1 MKSIRQ
7 GTFETNSSSAHSL
20 VVPNIKK
27 IEIDNFNAG
36 KTWYCYVG
44 RHYDKPFWTTTELV
58 EELKKSAKTE
68 EFERLSIGY
77 VDLKFS
83 PVANPFE
90 GIWNTWGLTK
100 EEEQNVIED
109 FENFKNYFAE
119 NLSEDMFE
127 WAFGDSKEKKY
138 FSKYLI
144 RSFIRFW
151 IEEIWYSPL
160 LKIEDL
166 SKEDWGNNISIQL
179 NGGDY
184 DYDRGSFKLKDGKL
198 IPFSEKWED
207 GSEYEFA
214 INLRDQVSN

>member
-7 GTFETNSSSAHSL
+7 GTFETNSSSAHAM

-27 IEIDNFNAG
+27 IEIDNFNEG
-36 KTWYCYVG
+36 KTWYCYVNH
-44 RHYDKPFWTTTELV
+44 HYDKPFWTTAELV
-58 EELKKSAKTE
+58 EELKKSTKTE

-83 PVANPFE
+83 PVSNPFE

-100 EEEQNVIED
+100 EEEKNVIED

-127 WAFGDSKEKKY
+127 WAFSDSKEKKY

-144 RSFIRFW
+144 RAFIRFW

-160 LKIEDL
+160 LKIDDL
-166 SKEDWGNNISIQL
+166 SKENWGNEVSIQL

-184 DYDRGSFKLKDGKL
+184 DYDKGSFKLKEGKL
-198 IPFSEKWED
+198 IPFSEKWEED
-207 GSEYEFA
+207 HEYDFA
-214 INLRDQVSN
+214 INLRD

>member
-7 GTFETNSSSAHSL
+7 GTFETNSSSAHAM

-27 IEIDNFNAG
+27 IEIDNFNEG
-36 KTWYCYVG
+36 KTWYCYVN
-44 RHYDKPFWTTTELV
+44 RHYDKPFWTTAELV
-58 EELKKSAKTE
+58 EELKKSTKTE

-83 PVANPFE
+83 PVSNPFE

-100 EEEQNVIED
+100 EEEKNVIED

-127 WAFGDSKEKKY
+127 WAFSDSKEKKY

-144 RSFIRFW
+144 RAFIRFW

-160 LKIEDL
+160 LKIDDL
-166 SKEDWGNNISIQL
+166 SKENWGNEVSIQL

-184 DYDRGSFKLKDGKL
+184 DYDKGSFKLKEGKL
-198 IPFSEKWED
+198 IPFSEKWEED
-207 GSEYEFA
+207 HEYDFA
-214 INLRDQVSN
+214 INLRD

>member
-1 MKSIRQ
+1 
-7 GTFETNSSSAHSL
+7 
-20 VVPNIKK
+20 VPNIKK

-36 KTWYCYVG
+36 KTWYCYVDH
-44 RHYDKPFWTTTELV
+44 HYDKPFWTTTELV

-90 GIWNTWGLTK
+90 GIWNTWSLTK
-100 EEEQNVIED
+100 EEEKNVIED

-214 INLRDQVSN
+214 INLRD

>member
-1 MKSIRQ
+1 M
-7 GTFETNSSSAHSL
+7 
-20 VVPNIKK
+20 
-27 IEIDNFNAG
+27 
-36 KTWYCYVG
+36 
-44 RHYDKPFWTTTELV
+44 
-58 EELKKSAKTE
+58 KKSAKTE

-214 INLRDQVSN
+214 INLRD

>member
-7 GTFETNSSSAHSL
+7 GTFETNSSSTHSL

-27 IEIDNFNAG
+27 TEIDNFNEG
-36 KTWYCYVG
+36 KTWYCYAG

-58 EELKKSAKTE
+58 EELKKSTETE
-68 EFERLSIGY
+68 EFARLSIGY
-77 VDLKFS
+77 VGLKFS

-100 EEEQNVIED
+100 DEEKDVIED

-127 WAFGDSKEKKY
+127 WAFGNSKEKKY

-144 RSFIRFW
+144 RAFIRFW

-160 LKIEDL
+160 LKIDDL
-166 SKEDWGNNISIQL
+166 SKENWGNGISIQL

-198 IPFSEKWED
+198 IPFSEKWEE
-207 GSEYEFA
+207 GHEYDFA
-214 INLRDQVSN
+214 INLRD

>member
-1 MKSIRQ
+1 M
-7 GTFETNSSSAHSL
+7 
-20 VVPNIKK
+20 
-27 IEIDNFNAG
+27 
-36 KTWYCYVG
+36 
-44 RHYDKPFWTTTELV
+44 
-58 EELKKSAKTE
+58 EELKKSTKTE
-68 EFERLSIGY
+68 EFERLSVGY

-83 PVANPFE
+83 PVSNPFK

-100 EEEQNVIED
+100 DEEKSVIED

-127 WAFGDSKEKKY
+127 WAFSNSKEKKY

-144 RSFIRFW
+144 RAFIRFW
-151 IEEIWYSPL
+151 VEEVWYSPL

-166 SKEDWGNNISIQL
+166 SKENWGNDISIQL

-198 IPFSEKWED
+198 VPFSEKWEE
-207 GSEYEFA
+207 GHEYEFA
-214 INLRDQVSN
+214 INLRD

>member
-1 MKSIRQ
+1 M
-7 GTFETNSSSAHSL
+7 
-20 VVPNIKK
+20 PNIKK

-207 GSEYEFA
+207 DSEYEFA
-214 INLRDQVSN
+214 INLRD